1 MENTRSRW
9 ILIASIVLLLWNL
22 SGVAAFF
29 SQWTMTAKDIAA
41 LPDIQ
46 QDMWNHATARGW
58 TAYAVAVSAGT
69 LGAIGLLLGRRW
81 ATPLFAIS
89 LIAVI
94 VQFTAPNLID
104 IATTKDA
111 SIMAFPLFIFAMAV
125 TQAALAWR
133 WAKSGL
139 LA

>member
-1 MENTRSRW
+1 MENTRPRW

-41 LPDIQ
+41 LPDVQ

-58 TAYAVAVSAGT
+58 TAYAVAVGSGT
-69 LGAIGLLLGRRW
+69 LGAIGLVLGKRW
-81 ATPLFAIS
+81 AAPLFVVS

-94 VQFTAPNLID
+94 VQFTAPNLVE
-104 IATTKDA
+104 IATTRDA
-111 SIMAFPLFIFAMAV
+111 SIMVFPLFIFAMAV
-125 TQAALAWR
+125 AQATLAWR
-133 WAKSGL
+133 WTKSGL